1 MINIF
6 IGLININY
14 HFMIL
19 IKHPKY
25 LTQLIIILSNAKYKH
40 TKVVPVVSIDVN
52 NLPTVKLSDESSDFI
67 FHDIDNYKQDI
78 LEGILNS

>member
-1 MINIF
+1 
-6 IGLININY
+6 
-14 HFMIL
+14 MIL

-52 NLPTVKLSDESSDFI
+52 NLPTAKLSDESIDFI
-67 FHDIDNYKQDI
+67 FHDIDNYKQYI

>member
-1 MINIF
+1 
-6 IGLININY
+6 
-14 HFMIL
+14 MIL

-52 NLPTVKLSDESSDFI
+52 NLYLPLSYLM
-67 FHDIDNYKQDI
+67 NPLI
-78 LEGILNS
+78 LYFMI

>member
-1 MINIF
+1 
-6 IGLININY
+6 
-14 HFMIL
+14 MIL

-52 NLPTVKLSDESSDFI
+52 NLPTAKLSDESIDFI
-67 FHDIDNYKQDI
+67 FHDINPPYLNYSIVSRKKLLFDSSI
-78 LEGILNS
+78 